1 MPDENGTE
9 STRSDAPG
17 ADGSPFG
24 DAPDDTA
31 SPAAEEEESKD
42 RAEQHNQGSDD
53 AESQTDAPED
63 LKVVVSIRGGM
74 ATIGVQ
80 RPSCDP
86 HIETFDDREISGLAQ
101 DILAVVEG
109 REPGG
114 RRLRSTP
121 VILGPLHRPVAGTGA
136 GERRRGT
143 RVPGRR
149 RQRRSSRR
157 CGYSRG
163 PIP

>member
-1 MPDENGTE
+1 MPDENGIE

-31 SPAAEEEESKD
+31 SLAAEEEESKD

-86 HIETFDDREISGLAQ
+86 HIETFDGREISGLAQ
-101 DILAVVEG
+101 DILAVVE
-109 REPGG
+109 RARARWEE
-114 RRLRSTP
+114 TP
-121 VILGPLHRPVAGTGA
+121 KHP
-136 GERRRGT
+136 
-143 RVPGRR
+143 
-149 RQRRSSRR
+149 
-157 CGYSRG
+157 GYSRPTPPASRRDRRG
-163 PIP
+163 REEARDTSAGTEAAEAEQQTLRLF